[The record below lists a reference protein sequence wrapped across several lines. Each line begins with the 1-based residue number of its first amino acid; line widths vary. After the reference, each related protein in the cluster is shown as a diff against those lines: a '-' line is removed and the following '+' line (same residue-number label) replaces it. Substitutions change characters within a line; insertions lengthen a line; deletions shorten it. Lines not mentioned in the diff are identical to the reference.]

1 MTSTKS
7 DIVKAELLA
16 DYLSSVFTREPQEAT
31 PEEPTICYNCSWNVY
46 SQPIKT
52 GIKTKNI

>member
-31 PEEPTICYNCSWNVY
+31 PEEPTICYNCS
-46 SQPIKT
+46 
-52 GIKTKNI
+52 